1 MAQLVLLAAISPSE
15 VPTITRGKADSHDA
29 TMLPLNRYVIVVI
42 IVMMSFVDTSDTS
55 REKDGTV

>member
-15 VPTITRGKADSHDA
+15 VPTITWGKADSNNA

-55 REKDGTV
+55 REEDGIG